1 MLELANVNSPLT
13 MSSREIAELM
23 GKEHRNVMRDIR
35 NMLLELHGE
44 GGVLSFEHTYTN
56 PQNGQE
62 YPVFMLP
69 KRETLILVSGYK
81 LALRAKIIDR
91 WAELEAGKAAPAAPA
106 LPSPAVE
113 AMQFAEAAANMLRLE
128 GSARLGLAR
137 SVTTIVAPH
146 LLPALPVY
154 AIDAP
159 TGSTAGSSEPT
170 DSLTNLLRQKGSA
183 VSAVKANRVLQ
194 RLGFLDQITRPS
206 RGGTKQYWS
215 VTESGLR
222 YGKNV
227 TSEKNQNETQPHW
240 FVSRADE
247 LIRLIEAN
255 A

>member
-1 MLELANVNSPLT
+1 MLELANVTSPLT

-35 NMLLELHGE
+35 NMLTELHGE

-69 KRETLILVSGYK
+69 KRETLILISGYK

-91 WAELEAGKAAPAAPA
+91 WAELESEKSTPAAPV
-106 LPSPAVE
+106 LPSPVVE

-128 GSARLGLAR
+128 GSARLGMAR

-159 TGSTAGSSEPT
+159 AGSTTGSSEPT
-170 DSLTNLLRQKGSA
+170 KSLTQLLRQKGSA
-183 VSAVKANRVLQ
+183 VSVVKANRILQ
-194 RLGFLDQITRPS
+194 ELGFLEGMTRHS
-206 RGGTKQYWS
+206 QRGIKHYWS

-240 FVSRADE
+240 FIRTADE
-247 LIRLIEAN
+247 LIRLIEEN